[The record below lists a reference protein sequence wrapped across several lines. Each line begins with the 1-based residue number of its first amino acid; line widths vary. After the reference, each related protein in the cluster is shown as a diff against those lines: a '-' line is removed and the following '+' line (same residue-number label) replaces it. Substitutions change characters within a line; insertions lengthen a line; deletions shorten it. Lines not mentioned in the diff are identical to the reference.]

1 MSRLTLPPNEPR
13 NIGELLTKTKTI
25 AVVGLSS
32 NPARPSHYVASYLE
46 QHGYR
51 IVPVNPKYTEV
62 LGEICYPSLRQIP
75 DGHKIDLVNIF
86 RRSDAVPPIVEE
98 AIRIGAKGIW
108 MQEGVVHSA
117 AAERARQAGLWVV
130 MDRCLMVEHRK
141 HVS

>member
-1 MSRLTLPPNEPR
+1 MSELP
-13 NIGELLTKTKTI
+13 NIRQVLAKTKTI

-32 NPARPSHYVASYLE
+32 NPAKPSHYVASYL
-46 QHGYR
+46 QKHGYR
-51 IVPVNPKYTEV
+51 IVPVNPNYAEV

-75 DGHKIDLVNIF
+75 DEHKIDLVNIF

-98 AIRIGAKGIW
+98 AIHIGAKGIW

-130 MDRCLMVEHRK
+130 MDRCLMVGHRN

>member
-1 MSRLTLPPNEPR
+1 MSRLTLPSNEPR